1 MKRIRGVFFPVLAL
15 AAVVTMFTEDTVFMD
30 SEEERQEYVL
40 NDVGRIY
47 YGTQD
52 QIGERTWN
60 YGQVTWVLG
69 SPTAHSLTH
78 PPTQSVLFLCCS
90 LTMGF
95 LLYASLSWRRVEPLH
110 LAGAI
115 RSMWCESSPPW

>member
-1 MKRIRGVFFPVLAL
+1 MRIISTFI
-15 AAVVTMFTEDTVFMD
+15 VVTMFAEDTTFMN

-60 YGQVTWVLG
+60 YGQVTR
-69 SPTAHSLTH
+69 
-78 PPTQSVLFLCCS
+78 C
-90 LTMGF
+90 
-95 LLYASLSWRRVEPLH
+95 
-110 LAGAI
+110 
-115 RSMWCESSPPW
+115 

>member
-1 MKRIRGVFFPVLAL
+1 MFFPVLAL

-52 QIGERTWN
+52 QIAERTWN

-78 PPTQSVLFLCCS
+78 PPTHPVGSFPLLQFDNGILAVCLFVLEKS
-90 LTMGF
+90 GTPPSGWGDPVNVVRIISAMV
-95 LLYASLSWRRVEPLH
+95 RRL
-110 LAGAI
+110 
-115 RSMWCESSPPW
+115 

>member
-1 MKRIRGVFFPVLAL
+1 ML
-15 AAVVTMFTEDTVFMD
+15 TEDAVFMD

-60 YGQVTWVLG
+60 YGQVSWVLG
-69 SPTAHSLTH
+69 SPTA
-78 PPTQSVLFLCCS
+78 
-90 LTMGF
+90 
-95 LLYASLSWRRVEPLH
+95 R
-110 LAGAI
+110 
-115 RSMWCESSPPW
+115 

>member
-15 AAVVTMFTEDTVFMD
+15 AVVTMFTEDTVFMD

-78 PPTQSVLFLCCS
+78 PVGSFPLLQFDDGILAVCLFVLEKS
-90 LTMGF
+90 GTPPSGWGDPVNVVRIISAMV
-95 LLYASLSWRRVEPLH
+95 RRL
-110 LAGAI
+110 
-115 RSMWCESSPPW
+115 